1 MNQKLS
7 LFRQALQRRE
17 IEAAIVLDEKN
28 IGYLCEYFFTD
39 GLLYI
44 DSQSAYLITDSRYTE
59 EAEKKASSEFSV
71 VMPHDRI
78 AFLRDV
84 LVSHQIRTLGYESRT
99 MTVEQYHTFERGLS
113 VSFAPIG
120 DILSELR
127 AVKTESE
134 ISRIKRAQE
143 ITDAAYTHI
152 LKVLHPSMTEIDVAL
167 ELSYFMQKSGAEDK
181 SFDIIAVSGEAS
193 AYPHGHARNQPL
205 SAGFLTMDFGC
216 IYQNYCSDMT
226 RTVVI
231 GKADAEMKRLYQT
244 VLTAQEYALAAIKE
258 GITCAGA
265 DGFAR
270 QHIDREGYPGTFGH
284 GLGHG
289 VGLNIHEAPSLSPYA
304 CQRCL
309 ISGNVVTV
317 EPGIYLTG
325 KYGCRIEDMGVVTL
339 SGFDNFTQSSKE
351 LLELF

>member
-1 MNQKLS
+1 MNEKLS
-7 LFRQALQRRE
+7 LFRRALRQRE
-17 IEAAIVLDEKN
+17 IEAAIILDEKN

-44 DSQSAYLITDSRYTE
+44 DSGTAYLITDSRYTE
-59 EAEKKASSEFSV
+59 EAEKKASDEFTV
-71 VMPHDRI
+71 VMPSDRM

-84 LVSHQIRTLGYESRT
+84 LRSHQIRTLGYESRT
-99 MTVEQYHTFERGLS
+99 MTVEQYHSYERGLS
-113 VSFAPIG
+113 VTFRPMS
-120 DILSELR
+120 DILCELR
-127 AVKTESE
+127 AVKTEDE

-143 ITDAAYTHI
+143 ITDAAYSHI
-152 LKVLHPSMTEIDVAL
+152 LKMLHPGMTEVDVAL
-167 ELSYFMQKSGAEDK
+167 ELSYFMQKNGAEDK

-193 AYPHGHARNQPL
+193 AYPHGHARNMPL

-244 VLTAQEYALAAIKE
+244 VLTAQENALSAIKE
-258 GITCAGA
+258 GITCAAA

-270 QHIDREGYPGTFGH
+270 QYIDRAGYNGTFGH

-289 VGLNIHEAPSLSPYA
+289 VGLNIHEAPSLSPHA
-304 CQRCL
+304 KERRL
-309 ISGNVVTV
+309 VRGNVITV
-317 EPGIYLTG
+317 EPGIYLKG
-325 KYGCRIEDMGVVTL
+325 KYGCRIEDMGAVTVC
-339 SGFDNFTQSSKE
+339 GFDNFTKSTKE
-351 LLELF
+351 LIELF